1 MALIPKNSSK
11 NPLETPEDK
20 KARQEAAAEEVLLR
34 EVDEA
39 VRQDQLSNF
48 ATNYGK
54 PLIAAVVLGLAG
66 FGGYLYWERQQE
78 AAMESDSEALV
89 AALDQI
95 EAGNLGTGSTALDP
109 LIADGNPG
117 AQAAARML
125 KAGVALEQGKVSEAS
140 ELFAA
145 VAADENAPP
154 AMRDVA
160 NIRAVAATYDT
171 MKPADVIARL
181 KPLAVPGK
189 PFFGSAGELVAMA
202 YLDQNKTKE
211 AGALFASIAK
221 DENVPEGLRP
231 RSRQMAG
238 LYGVEAIEDVDKVL
252 EELGSPQDAQMP
264 GGQAPPGAQ

>member
-1 MALIPKNSSK
+1 MALIPKNNSK
-11 NPLETPEDK
+11 NPLQTPEEK
-20 KARQEAAAEEVLLR
+20 KAKQEAAAEEVLLR

-54 PLIAAVVLGLAG
+54 PLIAAIVLGLAG

-78 AAMESDSEALV
+78 AAMERDSETLV

-95 EAGNLGTGSTALDP
+95 EAGNLDTGSAALEP
-109 LIADGNPG
+109 LITDGNPG
-117 AQAAARML
+117 SQTAARML
-125 KAGVALEQGKVSEAS
+125 KAGIALEQGKAKEAR

-145 VAADENAPP
+145 IAADDNAPP
-154 AMRDVA
+154 AMRDIATIREVA
-160 NIRAVAATYDT
+160 TAYDT

-202 YLDQNKTKE
+202 YLDQNNTKE
-211 AGALFASIAK
+211 AGAMFASIAK
-221 DENVPEGLRP
+221 DESVPEGLRS
-231 RSRQMAG
+231 RARQMAG
-238 LYGVEAIEDVDKVL
+238 LYGVDAIEDVDKVL
-252 EELGSPQDAQMP
+252 EALGSPQDAQ
-264 GGQAPPGAQ
+264 APGAQ